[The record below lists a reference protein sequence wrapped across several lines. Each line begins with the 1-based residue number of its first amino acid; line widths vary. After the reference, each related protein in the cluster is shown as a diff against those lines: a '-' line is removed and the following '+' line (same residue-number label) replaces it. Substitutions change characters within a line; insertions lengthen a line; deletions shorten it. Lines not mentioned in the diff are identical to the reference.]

1 MYIEPDWD
9 KVLFNARV
17 AITDNPNF
25 NAWYGTLPPHVRQLL
40 DDVLDH
46 DVTPDMILAAQES
59 IEEEWE
65 YTFVQ
70 AIGNGNPSPTVAN
83 DLTDV
88 VLELVTW
95 EFTSD
100 E

>member
-1 MYIEPDWD
+1 
-9 KVLFNARV
+9 
-17 AITDNPNF
+17 
-25 NAWYGTLPPHVRQLL
+25 
-40 DDVLDH
+40 
-46 DVTPDMILAAQES
+46 MILAAQES
-59 IEEEWE
+59 VPEEWDE

-95 EFTSD
+95 EFASD